1 MRITQNTELYIF
13 KGETYDFKCMELNY
27 ISIKYLQK
35 TNLRHY
41 FIPTGYDSLLDGAKG
56 IALDE

>member
-35 TNLRHY
+35 INMRHY